1 MAVSMVDEMVFG
13 RVSNSVAYLAEK
25 WVVYLVVFLVSESV
39 VEKVCALV
47 ALMDFLLVGQME

>member
-1 MAVSMVDEMVFG
+1 MVDVMVFE